1 MSKFPALIS
10 LGFAAVLGAS
20 VFAAHLVFEVSP
32 AQAKTHAQKTHA
44 EKTHAGKAHA
54 KSEDRKSED
63 NKEARD
69 NKETRR
75 ESRRESK
82 HESRK
87 EAKARAKEE
96 ARGEAKSRS
105 RKKLGAAGES
115 KSSATAQSDAKS
127 VEAPIPPPPVDC
139 SKATDV
145 LGTSRVL
152 TIEPGDYQRLGLM
165 QYPQTLPLAD
175 HEVVI
180 TFDDG
185 PLPPSSKHVLDILAS
200 QCVKVTYFLVG
211 SMAHYF
217 PAVVRRMY
225 ADGHTIGTH
234 SETHPTR
241 FDHISIDKV
250 RYEIDQGIANVE
262 AALGD
267 PDELAPF
274 FRIPGLGRTD
284 AVERELA
291 ARGLTVFSADVV
303 ADDWFRGIKPGE
315 IVRRAISRLEQ
326 HGKGILLLHDI
337 HPHTAAALPALLKEL
352 KDKGFHVVH
361 IVPGAGGRIETVS
374 LPLPATGSMPDWNVD
389 KSDPSWP
396 KATATPPVR
405 HAVLPAPA
413 PDSFDTGFRPWRTIL
428 ATDGATSADSARAA
442 DAGAAAWPSLAPA
455 AGDTA
460 ASAAAAELPAPS
472 MQDFGVPADLQVVA
486 EAAAPGSTSA
496 NGNGEAGAAAPATS
510 HN

>member
-1 MSKFPALIS
+1 MM
-10 LGFAAVLGAS
+10 
-20 VFAAHLVFEVSP
+20 FEASP
-32 AQAKTHAQKTHA
+32 AQAKTHASKT
-44 EKTHAGKAHA
+44 HA
-54 KSEDRKSED
+54 KSEDK
-63 NKEARD
+63 KEA
-69 NKETRR
+69 
-75 ESRRESK
+75 RRESK
-82 HESRK
+82 REAERESKRESK
-87 EAKARAKEE
+87 REAKAHAREKAKEE
-96 ARGEAKSRS
+96 AREEAKSRS
-105 RKKLGAAGES
+105 RKKLGAAGEA
-115 KSSATAQSDAKS
+115 KSSDTAKTDAKTDAKS
-127 VEAPIPPPPVDC
+127 AETPIPPPPVDC
-139 SKATDV
+139 AKATDV

-225 ADGHTIGTH
+225 AEGHTIGAH

-250 RYEIDQGIANVE
+250 RYEIDQGIANIE
-262 AALGD
+262 AALGN
-267 PDELAPF
+267 PDDMAPF

-291 ARGLTVFSADVV
+291 ARDLIVFSADVV

-361 IVPGAGGRIETVS
+361 IVPGAGGRIETVT
-374 LPLPATGSMPDWNVD
+374 LPPPATGSMPNWSTD
-389 KSDPSWP
+389 KSDPNWP
-396 KATATPPVR
+396 KALATPPLQHV
-405 HAVLPAPA
+405 ALPAPA

-428 ATDGATSADSARAA
+428 AADGTSGTDG
-442 DAGAAAWPSLAPA
+442 APA
-455 AGDTA
+455 AGASSATWPSLSVAPDVP
-460 ASAAAAELPAPS
+460 ASATAELPAPS

-486 EAAAPGSTSA
+486 EAAASGSSVTA
-496 NGNGEAGAAAPATS
+496 NGNGEAVAAAPATS

>member
-1 MSKFPALIS
+1 MSRFPALIS
-10 LGFAAVLGAS
+10 VGFAAALGAG
-20 VFAAHLVFEVSP
+20 VFATPMMFEAS
-32 AQAKTHAQKTHA
+32 AALA
-44 EKTHAGKAHA
+44 KTHAGKTHAAKAHA
-54 KSEDRKSED
+54 KSADK
-63 NKEARD
+63 KEAR
-69 NKETRR
+69 R
-75 ESRRESK
+75 EAKREAKREATRESK
-82 HESRK
+82 K
-87 EAKARAKEE
+87 EAKAHAKEHAREE
-96 ARGEAKSRS
+96 AREEAKSQSRKKLRTAGEAKSS
-105 RKKLGAAGES
+105 D
-115 KSSATAQSDAKS
+115 TAKTDAKS
-127 VEAPIPPPPVDC
+127 AETPAPPPVDC
-139 SKATDV
+139 AKATDV

-152 TIEPGDYQRLGLM
+152 TIEPGEYQRLGHI

-185 PLPPSSKHVLDILAS
+185 PLPPSSKQILDILAS

-225 ADGHTIGTH
+225 AEGHTIGTH

-241 FDHISIDKV
+241 FDHLTIDKV

-262 AALGD
+262 AALGN
-267 PDELAPF
+267 PDEMAPF

-291 ARGLTVFSADVV
+291 ARGLIVFSADVV

-326 HGKGILLLHDI
+326 RGGGILLLHDI

-374 LPLPATGSMPDWNVD
+374 LPLPATGAMPDWSTD
-389 KSDPSWP
+389 KSDPNWP
-396 KATATPPVR
+396 TAVTSAPAQHV
-405 HAVLPAPA
+405 VLPAPA

-428 ATDGATSADSARAA
+428 AADGTSGPGGAQAA
-442 DAGAAAWPSLAPA
+442 DAGASAATWPSLSDAP
-455 AGDTA
+455 DVPT
-460 ASAAAAELPAPS
+460 SATAELPAPS

-486 EAAAPGSTSA
+486 EAAASGSSVTA

>member
-1 MSKFPALIS
+1 MSKFPAVIS

-20 VFAAHLVFEVSP
+20 VFAAPVVFEVSA
-32 AQAKTHAQKTHA
+32 AQAKTHA
-44 EKTHAGKAHA
+44 EKTHAGKARA
-54 KSEDRKSED
+54 KSDDRKD
-63 NKEARD
+63 ARD
-69 NKETRR
+69 KKETRR
-75 ESRRESK
+75 VSRRESK
-82 HESRK
+82 HESRRESKK
-87 EAKARAKEE
+87 EAKARAREE
-96 ARGEAKSRS
+96 AREKAREEARDEAKSRS
-105 RKKLGAAGES
+105 RKKLGSASEA
-115 KSSATAQSDAKS
+115 KSPAPADAKS
-127 VEAPIPPPPVDC
+127 TEAPIPPPDC
-139 SKATDV
+139 AKATDV

-152 TIEPGDYQRLGLM
+152 TIEPGEYQRLGLM

-175 HEVVI
+175 HEVII

-185 PLPPSSKHVLDILAS
+185 PLPPSSKQVLDVLAS

-225 ADGHTIGTH
+225 AEGHTIGTH

-250 RYEIDQGIANVE
+250 RYEIDQGIANVA
-262 AALGD
+262 AALGN
-267 PDELAPF
+267 PDDVAPF

-284 AVERELA
+284 AVEHELA
-291 ARGLTVFSADVV
+291 ARDLVVFSADVV

-315 IVRRAISRLEQ
+315 IVRRAVSRLEQ

-374 LPLPATGSMPDWNVD
+374 LPLPATGSMPDWSAD
-389 KSDPSWP
+389 KSDPNWP
-396 KATATPPVR
+396 KAAATPPSHQVL
-405 HAVLPAPA
+405 LPAPA
-413 PDSFDTGFRPWRTIL
+413 ADSFDTGFRPWRTIL
-428 ATDGATSADSARAA
+428 ATQGATNA
-442 DAGAAAWPSLAPA
+442 DAAQAEDALAATWPSLTPA
-455 AGDTA
+455 AAETA
-460 ASAAAAELPAPS
+460 ASPAAAELPAPS
-472 MQDFGVPADLQVVA
+472 VQDFGVPADLQAVA
-486 EAAAPGSTSA
+486 EAAAPGASA
-496 NGNGEAGAAAPATS
+496 NNGNDKEAGTAAPATS

>member
-1 MSKFPALIS
+1 MIS
-10 LGFAAVLGAS
+10 VGFAAALGAS
-20 VFAAHLVFEVSP
+20 VLAAPMMFEASP
-32 AQAKTHAQKTHA
+32 AQAKTHAGKA
-44 EKTHAGKAHA
+44 RAKADDKKDVRDKKEARREAKRDDKREAKREAKRESKKEAKAHA
-54 KSEDRKSED
+54 KEH
-63 NKEARD
+63 AR
-69 NKETRR
+69 
-75 ESRRESK
+75 
-82 HESRK
+82 
-87 EAKARAKEE
+87 EE
-96 ARGEAKSRS
+96 ASEEAKSRS
-105 RKKLGAAGES
+105 RKKLRSAGEA
-115 KSSATAQSDAKS
+115 KSSATAQTDAKS
-127 VEAPIPPPPVDC
+127 AETPIPPPPVDC
-139 SKATDV
+139 AKATDV

-152 TIEPGDYQRLGLM
+152 TIEPGDYSRLGLM

-225 ADGHTIGTH
+225 AEGHTIGTH

-250 RYEIDQGIANVE
+250 RYEIDQGIANVA
-262 AALGD
+262 AALGN

-291 ARGLTVFSADVV
+291 ARGLVVFSADVV

-374 LPLPATGSMPDWNVD
+374 LPLPATGSMPDWNAD
-389 KSDPSWP
+389 KSDPNWP
-396 KATATPPVR
+396 KAVATPPAQHV
-405 HAVLPAPA
+405 VLPAPA

-428 ATDGATSADSARAA
+428 AADGTSGTDGAQAA
-442 DAGAAAWPSLAPA
+442 DAGAGQATWPSLGDAPELP
-455 AGDTA
+455 
-460 ASAAAAELPAPS
+460 ASATAELPAPS

-486 EAAAPGSTSA
+486 EAAASGSSVTG

>member
-1 MSKFPALIS
+1 M
-10 LGFAAVLGAS
+10 
-20 VFAAHLVFEVSP
+20 
-32 AQAKTHAQKTHA
+32 
-44 EKTHAGKAHA
+44 
-54 KSEDRKSED
+54 
-63 NKEARD
+63 
-69 NKETRR
+69 
-75 ESRRESK
+75 
-82 HESRK
+82 
-87 EAKARAKEE
+87 
-96 ARGEAKSRS
+96 
-105 RKKLGAAGES
+105 
-115 KSSATAQSDAKS
+115 
-127 VEAPIPPPPVDC
+127 
-139 SKATDV
+139 
-145 LGTSRVL
+145 L

-185 PLPPSSKHVLDILAS
+185 PLPPSSKQILDILAS

-225 ADGHTIGTH
+225 AEGHSIGTH

-262 AALGD
+262 AALGN
-267 PDELAPF
+267 PDEIAPF

-291 ARGLTVFSADVV
+291 ARGLIVFSADVV

-315 IVRRAISRLEQ
+315 IVRRAITRLEQ
-326 HGKGILLLHDI
+326 HGRGILLLHDI

-374 LPLPATGSMPDWNVD
+374 LPLPATGVMPDWSAD
-389 KSDPSWP
+389 KSDPNWP
-396 KATATPPVR
+396 KAVATPPAQHV
-405 HAVLPAPA
+405 VLPAPA

-428 ATDGATSADSARAA
+428 AADGTSGTDGAQAA
-442 DAGAAAWPSLAPA
+442 DAGASPATWPSLSDAP
-455 AGDTA
+455 DVPT
-460 ASAAAAELPAPS
+460 SATAELPAPS

-486 EAAAPGSTSA
+486 EAAASGSSVSA
-496 NGNGEAGAAAPATS
+496 NGNGEAGAAAPAIS

>member
-1 MSKFPALIS
+1 LIS
-10 LGFAAVLGAS
+10 VGFAAALGAS
-20 VFAAHLVFEVSP
+20 VLAAPMMFEASP
-32 AQAKTHAQKTHA
+32 AQAKTHAS
-44 EKTHAGKAHA
+44 KAHA
-54 KSEDRKSED
+54 KSEDK
-63 NKEARD
+63 KEA
-69 NKETRR
+69 RR
-75 ESRRESK
+75 ESRREAKQESK
-82 HESRK
+82 K
-87 EAKARAKEE
+87 EAKAHAREKAREE
-96 ARGEAKSRS
+96 AREEAKSRS

-115 KSSATAQSDAKS
+115 KSSATAQTDAKS
-127 VEAPIPPPPVDC
+127 AETPIPPPPVDC
-139 SKATDV
+139 TKATDV

-225 ADGHTIGTH
+225 AEGHTIGTH

-262 AALGD
+262 AALGN

-291 ARGLTVFSADVV
+291 ARDLVVFSADVV

-326 HGKGILLLHDI
+326 HGRGILLLHDI

-374 LPLPATGSMPDWNVD
+374 LPLPATGAMPDWSAD
-389 KSDPSWP
+389 KSDPNWP
-396 KATATPPVR
+396 KAVTSPPAQHV
-405 HAVLPAPA
+405 VLPAPA

-428 ATDGATSADSARAA
+428 AADGASGSDGAQAA
-442 DAGAAAWPSLAPA
+442 GASAAAWPSLSVAPDMA
-455 AGDTA
+455 ATT
-460 ASAAAAELPAPS
+460 AAAELPAPS

-486 EAAAPGSTSA
+486 EAAASGSSVTA